1 MNHEISYV
9 YNIAFYREFSIYLS
23 YFSLGIK
30 KYCPI
35 MYIAILLIKF
45 IAFFLLISRD

>member
-9 YNIAFYREFSIYLS
+9 YNIPFYPKFSTYLS
-23 YFSLGIK
+23 YFSLGMK

-35 MYIAILLIKF
+35 MCIAILLINF
-45 IAFFLLISRD
+45 TAF

>member
-23 YFSLGIK
+23 YFFTGNE

-35 MYIAILLIKF
+35 MYIGILLINF
-45 IAFFLLISRD
+45 TVFFTNFT